1 MISFINNFNL
11 IIFLVFIVFYAYQ
24 FFYVVVGL
32 FHKQKE
38 YTAKKEHKYAVVISA
53 RNESSVIGELVRSI
67 KRQKYPQELLDVI
80 VIADNCTDNTAEV
93 SRQAGAIVVE
103 RENKE
108 LIGKGY
114 ALDFLFKKL
123 MNEQPDNGYE
133 GFFVFDADNLLEE
146 NYVAEMNKIFDQ
158 GYRVVTSYRNS
169 KNYDTNW
176 ITAGYS
182 QWFLR
187 EAKYLNFSRMA
198 LNTSCA
204 ISGTGFLVSSEI
216 IKERGGWDCHLLT
229 EDIEFTISSVIK
241 GETIGYCDTAHF
253 YDEQPVTFKQS
264 WNQRLR
270 WSKGFY
276 QVFGK
281 YGWQLVKTFFKY
293 GKFACY
299 DMFMNIMPALFVT
312 LASIGVNLV
321 TLIYSLV
328 NVAHVAKLLPITLGA
343 IAATFINFYAVL
355 FVIGLITVITE
366 WKEIRCSGVKK
377 IFYSFTF
384 PLFMFTYIPIA
395 IAAIFKK
402 VEWTPIAHSVTK
414 SIDDIKS

>member
-182 QWFLR
+182 
-187 EAKYLNFSRMA
+187 
-198 LNTSCA
+198 
-204 ISGTGFLVSSEI
+204 
-216 IKERGGWDCHLLT
+216 
-229 EDIEFTISSVIK
+229 
-241 GETIGYCDTAHF
+241 
-253 YDEQPVTFKQS
+253 
-264 WNQRLR
+264 
-270 WSKGFY
+270 
-276 QVFGK
+276 
-281 YGWQLVKTFFKY
+281 
-293 GKFACY
+293 
-299 DMFMNIMPALFVT
+299 
-312 LASIGVNLV
+312 
-321 TLIYSLV
+321 
-328 NVAHVAKLLPITLGA
+328 
-343 IAATFINFYAVL
+343 
-355 FVIGLITVITE
+355 
-366 WKEIRCSGVKK
+366 
-377 IFYSFTF
+377 
-384 PLFMFTYIPIA
+384 
-395 IAAIFKK
+395 
-402 VEWTPIAHSVTK
+402 
-414 SIDDIKS
+414 